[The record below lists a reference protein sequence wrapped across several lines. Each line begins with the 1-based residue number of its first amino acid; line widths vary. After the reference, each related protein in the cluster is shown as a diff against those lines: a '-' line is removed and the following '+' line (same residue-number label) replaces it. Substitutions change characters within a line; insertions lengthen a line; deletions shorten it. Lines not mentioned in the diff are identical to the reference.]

1 MQNKGVSAI
10 MESTITRHEA
20 EQKSVVIKKLQN
32 PNLRYPDFL
41 NWMENEIKQSKRMS
55 TFNHSLLCFKS
66 DGVYQLNRAISEVFG
81 VVSAVQKSEGPSG
94 GDTAMNTIEITLA
107 TGERMHVPYGDIA
120 LEDLGEGS
128 MISISYNDDQHKL
141 YIKGKCQYKYVSLI
155 NDIVDKTKE
164 LLATESIYKN
174 LALEI
179 TDVNNPKIMDLSN
192 IEKERMILSKTVEV
206 ALRPLNARIQFPD
219 RCIQQGIPL
228 KYGMLLS
235 GKYGTGKT
243 LVAFKTAVQAIKNN
257 WSFVYLKDPKLLAD
271 TIRLCKVI
279 DKTGHGIVIFTEDL
293 DQVARGNRDAAM
305 QDILN
310 TLDGGDTK
318 GMNIITI
325 FTTNHIE
332 AIEPT
337 FLRGKRIGSVVTL
350 SGLDAETAEVFFK
363 DAFNGFTFDGEFNEI
378 YKLIESYEIVPAF
391 MAEIIE
397 AVKSNMLFMEDPNI
411 IKPEYIKSAVESY
424 AHQMGLAKVK
434 DISMTPEK
442 QLAQSLKDVSGY
454 NEIMTKLI
462 EIKSEL

>member
-94 GDTAMNTIEITLA
+94 GDAAMNTIEITLA

-128 MISISYNDDQHKL
+128 MISISYNDEQHKL

-219 RCIQQGIPL
+219 KCIQQGIPL

-257 WSFVYLKDPKLLAD
+257 WSFIYLKDPKLLAD

-279 DKTGHGIVIFTEDL
+279 DKTGHGVVIFTEDL

-350 SGLDAETAEVFFK
+350 NGLDAETAEMFFK
-363 DAFNGFTFDGEFNEI
+363 DAFDGFTFDGEFNEI

-411 IKPEYIKSAVESY
+411 IKPEYIRSAVESY

-454 NEIMTKLI
+454 NEIMTKLMEI
-462 EIKSEL
+462 ESEL

>member
-1 MQNKGVSAI
+1 M
-10 MESTITRHEA
+10 
-20 EQKSVVIKKLQN
+20 
-32 PNLRYPDFL
+32 
-41 NWMENEIKQSKRMS
+41 
-55 TFNHSLLCFKS
+55 
-66 DGVYQLNRAISEVFG
+66 
-81 VVSAVQKSEGPSG
+81 
-94 GDTAMNTIEITLA
+94 
-107 TGERMHVPYGDIA
+107 
-120 LEDLGEGS
+120 
-128 MISISYNDDQHKL
+128 
-141 YIKGKCQYKYVSLI
+141 
-155 NDIVDKTKE
+155 
-164 LLATESIYKN
+164 
-174 LALEI
+174 
-179 TDVNNPKIMDLSN
+179 
-192 IEKERMILSKTVEV
+192 
-206 ALRPLNARIQFPD
+206 
-219 RCIQQGIPL
+219 
-228 KYGMLLS
+228 
-235 GKYGTGKT
+235 KT

-257 WSFVYLKDPKLLAD
+257 WSFIYLKDPKLLAD

-279 DKTGHGIVIFTEDL
+279 DKTGHGVVIFTEDL

-350 SGLDAETAEVFFK
+350 NGLDAETAEMFFK
-363 DAFNGFTFDGEFNEI
+363 DAFDGFTFDGEFNEI

-411 IKPEYIKSAVESY
+411 IKPEYIRSAVESY